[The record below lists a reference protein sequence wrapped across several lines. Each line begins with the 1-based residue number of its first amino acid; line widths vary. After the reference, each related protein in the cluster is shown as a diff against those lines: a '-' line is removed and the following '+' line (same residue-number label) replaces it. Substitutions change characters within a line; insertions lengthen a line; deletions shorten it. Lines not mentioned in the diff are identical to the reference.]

1 MATFFFLL
9 AKQSF
14 LLPVYSFRRQL
25 AMMTGFCR
33 DEKITVG
40 LYSYL
45 EMSECSTFPTTT
57 FFPVQNHDSDKF
69 LPQKLPCSSELSQSI
84 FLQGNNICIVLCDL
98 CLTFL
103 RKQEQ
108 RHPPNRTVQTHTH
121 TRTHTYTSDRLS
133 HLAISFPQSM
143 KLTKSYFLRFCN
155 V

>member
-9 AKQSF
+9 VKQSF
-14 LLPVYSFRRQL
+14 FLPVYSFRRQL

-33 DEKITVG
+33 DEKIMVG

-57 FFPVQNHDSDKF
+57 FSPVQNHDSDKF
-69 LPQKLPCSSELSQSI
+69 FPQKLPCSSELSQSI

-108 RHPPNRTVQTHTH
+108 RHPPKGTVQTHSH
-121 TRTHTYTSDRLS
+121 THTYIHLRWTLS
-133 HLAISFPQSM
+133 SCN
-143 KLTKSYFLRFCN
+143 KLYSVHETHKVLLP
-155 V
+155 